1 MAKAKEIE
9 GLDCGAAV
17 GEGVRLV
24 LRTRMEEMCALR
36 AAALDWSDPEGV
48 HDMRVASR
56 RVRSALRDFSP
67 YLRGRK
73 LRRVKNDLKSL
84 ADALGLV
91 RDEDVAIMA
100 LEKLAEEAPAE
111 VWAGVR
117 QFTDGRQK
125 RRERARARLERVLT
139 EDALAEL
146 REDFDDALAG
156 AVRAGRREE
165 DDGEKGTLIS
175 FRRAG
180 REIILARL
188 AEFQKLSRSLYSP
201 LKSEPL
207 HRLRIAA
214 KRLRY
219 AVELF
224 TACWQEGAL
233 APFAK
238 EVAKMQT
245 SLGELHDCD
254 VWVEEIGDALRQ
266 AGRGAAGAGGD
277 AAVEQKRAAAFWL
290 LDHFAKE
297 RTGHFRDA
305 LARWREW
312 EETGFQA
319 RLAGLLEEAPSA
331 LTSTELP

>member
-9 GLDCGAAV
+9 GLDCGADA

-24 LRTRMEEMCALR
+24 LGTRLGEVCALR

-56 RVRSALRDFSP
+56 RLRSAIRDFSP
-67 YLRGRK
+67 YLRKRK
-73 LRRVKNDLKSL
+73 LRRVKGDLKSL

-100 LEKLAEEAPAE
+100 LEKLASDAPPE
-111 VWAGVR
+111 VWAGVG
-117 QFTDGRQK
+117 QFADERRR
-125 RRERARARLERVLT
+125 RRERVRARLERVLT
-139 EDALAEL
+139 EEALAEL
-146 REDFDDALAG
+146 REDFDGALAG
-156 AVRAGRREE
+156 AVKAARKTE
-165 DDGEKGTLIS
+165 DDGGKGTGAD
-175 FRRAG
+175 FRHAG

-188 AEFQKLSRSLYSP
+188 AEFQELSQSLYNP

-224 TACWQEGAL
+224 AACWAEGAL
-233 APFAK
+233 TPFAK
-238 EVAKMQT
+238 EIARMQT

-254 VWVEEIGDALRQ
+254 VWVEEIGEALKPTERE
-266 AGRGAAGAGGD
+266 AAGAGD
-277 AAVEQKRAAAFWL
+277 AAAEQKRGAAFWL
-290 LDHFAKE
+290 LDHFTKE
-297 RTGHFRDA
+297 RAGHFQDA
-305 LARWREW
+305 LMRWREW
-312 EETGFQA
+312 EATGFQA
-319 RLAGLLEEAPSA
+319 RLANILDHESDNR
-331 LTSTELP
+331 LPDVG

>member
-1 MAKAKEIE
+1 MVKAKEIE

-24 LRTRMEEMCALR
+24 LRTRLEEMCALR

-56 RVRSALRDFSP
+56 RLRSAMRDFSP
-67 YLRGRK
+67 YLRVRK
-73 LRRVKNDLKSL
+73 LRHVKHDLKSL

-117 QFTDGRQK
+117 QFTDGRK
-125 RRERARARLERVLT
+125 ERRERARARLERVLT
-139 EDALAEL
+139 EDSLAEL
-146 REDFDDALAG
+146 REDFGEALAG
-156 AVRAGRREE
+156 GVRAGRREE
-165 DDGEKGTLIS
+165 DGGEKGTVAS

-224 TACWQEGAL
+224 AACWREDTL
-233 APFAK
+233 ARFAK

-266 AGRGAAGAGGD
+266 SGRDGAGGD
-277 AAVEQKRAAAFWL
+277 AAAEQKRGAAYWL
-290 LDHFAKE
+290 LDHFTKE

-312 EETGFQA
+312 EATQFQA
-319 RLAGLLEEAPSA
+319 RLAGLLEETPAA

>member
-9 GLDCGAAV
+9 GLNCGADV
-17 GEGVRLV
+17 GECVRLV
-24 LRTRMEEMCALR
+24 LGTRLGEMCALR

-56 RVRSALRDFSP
+56 RLRSAVRDFSP
-67 YLRGRK
+67 YLRKRK
-73 LRRVKNDLKSL
+73 LRRVKDDLKSL

-100 LEKLAEEAPAE
+100 LKKLAEDAPPE
-111 VWAGVR
+111 VWAGVG
-117 QFTDGRQK
+117 QFTDERRR
-125 RRERARARLERVLT
+125 RRERARARLEGVLT

-146 REDFDDALAG
+146 SEDFDGALAD
-156 AVRAGRREE
+156 AVKAARGPE
-165 DDGEKGTLIS
+165 DGGEKGTGVD

-188 AEFQKLSRSLYSP
+188 AEFQELSPSLYSP
-201 LKSEPL
+201 LKSEPI

-224 TACWQEGAL
+224 AACWAEGAL

-238 EVAKMQT
+238 EIARMQT
-245 SLGELHDCD
+245 ALGELHDCD
-254 VWVEEIGDALRQ
+254 VWVEEIGEALRP
-266 AGRGAAGAGGD
+266 AEAAGAGD
-277 AAVEQKRAAAFWL
+277 AAAGQKRGAAFWL
-290 LDHFAKE
+290 LDHFTKE
-297 RTGHFRDA
+297 RTGHFHA
-305 LARWREW
+305 VLARWREW
-312 EETGFQA
+312 EAIGFQA
-319 RLAGLLEEAPSA
+319 RLAGLLEEPAPSV
-331 LTSTELP
+331 LTSAELP